1 MQLSRRQFT
10 HTLVAAGAA
19 LPFTAISG
27 SVGEGY
33 SPRKEAIKLNLFS
46 KGMEWLEYDAFTDI
60 VLATGCN
67 GIDITV
73 REGGHVLPEN
83 VERDLPKLVEMAHKK
98 GLQTPMM
105 VTSIVS
111 ASDPATGRVLKTAAQ
126 LGLTHY
132 RMGYFRY
139 DPKRDMKAYLQECAT
154 NLQRLA
160 ELNQQQGIQA
170 GYQNHHGAYV
180 GAPVLDIWQLIS
192 RLDQRDVSLQ
202 YDTAHAQVEGVFSW
216 PIALQLVKDRIGS
229 LALKDYQWELTNR
242 KPRVNP
248 VPIGEGGVD
257 FSAFFKMVQAEKIQA
272 PFTLHIEYPTLTEA
286 DKNLSVSQKVNK
298 LVPIIKRDAD
308 KIRDLWQNV

>member
-1 MQLSRRQFT
+1 M
-10 HTLVAAGAA
+10 AAGAA
-19 LPFTAISG
+19 LPFATVRG
-27 SVGEGY
+27 SVREGY

-60 VLATGCN
+60 VLATGCQ

-73 REGGHVLPEN
+73 REGGYVLPEN

-98 GLQTPMM
+98 GLKTPMM

-111 ASDPATGRVLKTAAQ
+111 ASDPLTERVLKTAAQ

-139 DPKRDMKAYLQECAT
+139 DPKRDMKTYFQECAT

-160 ELNQQQGIQA
+160 DLNQRHGIQA
-170 GYQNHHGAYV
+170 GYQNHHGAYL
-180 GAPVLDIWQLIS
+180 GAPVLDIWQLLG
-192 RLDQRDVSLQ
+192 RVDQRAVSFQ
-202 YDTAHAQVEGVFSW
+202 YDIAHAQVEGVFSW

-229 LALKDYQWELTNR
+229 LALKDYQWEIANR
-242 KPRVNP
+242 KLRVNP

-257 FSAFFKMVQAEKIQA
+257 FGAFFKMVQAEKIQA
-272 PFTLHIEYPTLTEA
+272 PFTVHIEYPTLTDT
-286 DKNLSVSQKVNK
+286 DKKLSISQKMNK

-308 KIRDLWQNV
+308 TILGIWQNA